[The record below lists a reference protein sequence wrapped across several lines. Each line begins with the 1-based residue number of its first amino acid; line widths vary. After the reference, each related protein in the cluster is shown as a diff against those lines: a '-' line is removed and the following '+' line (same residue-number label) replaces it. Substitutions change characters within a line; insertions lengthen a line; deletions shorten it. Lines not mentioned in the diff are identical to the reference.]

1 MTREPTTEVKWRIKS
16 LEKRRTQRSKGVEG
30 QSSRI
35 MKSPRIKADNVAVSD
50 SEPQTQ
56 MFKELGRVAIARKR

>member
-1 MTREPTTEVKWRIKS
+1 MEQ
-16 LEKRRTQRSKGVEG
+16 RRTQRSKGVEG
-30 QSSRI
+30 LSSRI
-35 MKSPRIKADNVAVSD
+35 MKSPRIKADNVAVND